1 MDNIGDRY
9 LIEYEELE
17 DYIDGLQHR
26 IMKKDE
32 KIEKLEGIIKLLQK
46 ENDLLKAKIEDDK
59 RRYYAER
66 DIDEEFE

>member
-1 MDNIGDRY
+1 MRDKDRE
-9 LIEYEELE
+9 EYEELE

-32 KIEKLEGIIKLLQK
+32 KIEKLEEIIKLLQK
-46 ENDLLKAKIEDDK
+46 ENSMLKAKIEEDK

>member
-1 MDNIGDRY
+1 MRDKDR
-9 LIEYEELE
+9 IEYEELE
-17 DYIDGLQHR
+17 DYIDSLQHR

-32 KIEKLEGIIKLLQK
+32 KIEKLEEIIKLLQK
-46 ENDLLKAKIEDDK
+46 ENALLKAKIEADK

>member
-1 MDNIGDRY
+1 MRDKDRE
-9 LIEYEELE
+9 EYEELE
-17 DYIDGLQHR
+17 DYIDSLQHR

-32 KIEKLEGIIKLLQK
+32 KIEKLEEIIKILQK
-46 ENDLLKAKIEDDK
+46 ENALLKSKIEDDK

>member
-1 MDNIGDRY
+1 MRDKDR
-9 LIEYEELE
+9 IEYEELE
-17 DYIDGLQHR
+17 DYIDSLQHR

-32 KIEKLEGIIKLLQK
+32 KIEKLEEIIKLLQK
-46 ENDLLKAKIEDDK
+46 ENALLKSKIGENK

>member
-1 MDNIGDRY
+1 MRDKDR
-9 LIEYEELE
+9 IEYEEWE

-32 KIEKLEGIIKLLQK
+32 KIEKLKGIIKLLQK
-46 ENDLLKAKIEDDK
+46 ENQILKSKIEESRK
-59 RRYYAER
+59 RYYAER

>member
-1 MDNIGDRY
+1 MRDKDR
-9 LIEYEELE
+9 IEYEELE
-17 DYIDGLQHR
+17 DYIDSLQHR

-32 KIEKLEGIIKLLQK
+32 KIEKLEEIIKLLQK
-46 ENDLLKAKIEDDK
+46 ENALLKSKIEEDK

>member
-1 MDNIGDRY
+1 MRDKDR
-9 LIEYEELE
+9 IEYEEFE

-32 KIEKLEGIIKLLQK
+32 KIKKLEEIIELLQK
-46 ENDLLKAKIEDDK
+46 ENALLKSKIEDDRK
-59 RRYYAER
+59 RYYAER

>member
-1 MDNIGDRY
+1 MRDKDR
-9 LIEYEELE
+9 IEYEELE

-32 KIEKLEGIIKLLQK
+32 KIEKLEEIIKLLQK
-46 ENDLLKAKIEDDK
+46 ENALLKAKIEESRK
-59 RRYYAER
+59 RYYAER